1 MTDWYWRRNPS
12 EKVGPRSAEE
22 VRAALVAG
30 LLEPGHEVWR
40 EGWDAWARIAD
51 VEEFRGVPGPARPAA
66 AAPPGGP
73 GVPDGL
79 RGWMSFVGVMNVLAG
94 LLLVLTCVGIVKGI
108 LALVA
113 GFAVLGAR
121 TALDAASSP
130 IDPVLV
136 PFLGKLKTFFVAQ
149 GLAYV
154 LALLLAGVAL
164 ALWSLGIMGG
174 MMAAVLGR

>member
-1 MTDWYWRRNPS
+1 MTVWYWRRNPS

-51 VEEFRGVPGPARPAA
+51 VEEFRGVTAPARPAA
-66 AAPPGGP
+66 APPPGMA
-73 GVPDGL
+73 VPDGL
-79 RGWMSFVGVMNVLAG
+79 RGWMSFVGVMNVLLG
-94 LLLVLTCVGIVKGI
+94 LFLLVTCVGVIRGI

-121 TALDAASSP
+121 TALDAASGR
-130 IDPVLV
+130 IDPALL
-136 PFLGKLKTFFVAQ
+136 PFLGKLKTFFIAQ
-149 GLAYV
+149 GLAYALV
-154 LALLLAGVAL
+154 LVLLVGGLI
-164 ALWSLGIMGG
+164 ALWSLGMLGTL
-174 MMAAVLGR
+174 AAALGH